1 MKANLALALFI
12 ILPLVSLSACI
23 PPDDPFSSSGCNA
36 VDQPESSLITLAND
50 SESSMLLS
58 NGAERTYYLRLPEN
72 YDSKNPYPL
81 VIAFHGTGGSHESYL
96 ANDYYNLQGAVGNE
110 AILVY
115 PNALPSGSG
124 VNQWNYAIDIDFFD
138 AVIAEL
144 ESTVC
149 YDTRQVFAVGH
160 SSGAGITHELGC
172 LRGTKLRGIAPV
184 AGFLVSNVCAKE
196 VAVMQIHGKTDTSV
210 PISTGEPSR
219 DFWVEYNSCNC
230 DETIDT
236 EYSECMQYPD
246 CDPDYPV
253 YWCPHEYE
261 DPNHS
266 HPGHAWPPFAGEAI
280 WSFFKT
286 LPLVD
291 PSLASPTKSG
301 ECTSAETTMMQFSI
315 RFPADFGTPAGFMAM
330 SLYDQLWMEQPLLTS
345 PDYILN
351 FEAELVEYGSG
362 EVFSYSIDGNLTGV
376 PLPGDYTFSVVI
388 YMEGGNYPIPTSG
401 LDYVGLTEIHIDTD
415 GQIIIDDPIELEVL
429 QSFE

>member
-1 MKANLALALFI
+1 MKAHRALTLFI
-12 ILPLVSLSACI
+12 FLLLFSLTACI
-23 PPDDPFSSSGCNA
+23 PPDDPFSSSGCTSVVKA
-36 VDQPESSLITLAND
+36 ESGLITI
-50 SESSMLLS
+50 S
-58 NGAERTYYLRLPEN
+58 NGSDRTYYLRLPEDYN
-72 YDSKNPYPL
+72 SKSPYPL

-96 ANDYYNLQGAVGNE
+96 IDEYDENYNLQRAVGNE

-124 VNQWNYAIDIDFFD
+124 VNQWNYTIDIDFFD
-138 AVIAEL
+138 DVIEDL
-144 ESTVC
+144 ESSVC

-160 SSGAGITHELGC
+160 SSGAGITHQLGC
-172 LRGTKLRGIAPV
+172 LRGNVLRGIAPV
-184 AGFLVSNVCAKE
+184 AGSLLSNDCVKE
-196 VAVMQIHGKTDTSV
+196 VAVMQIHGITDTSV
-210 PISTGEPSR
+210 PISTGEPTR

-236 EYSECMQYPD
+236 EYSDCMQYPD

-261 DPNHS
+261 DPNNPY
-266 HPGHAWPPFAGEAI
+266 PGHAWPPFAGEAI
-280 WSFFKT
+280 WDFFKT
-286 LPLVD
+286 LPIVD
-291 PSLASPTKSG
+291 PSLAEPTKSG
-301 ECTSAETTMMQFSI
+301 ECTPEETTMMQFSI
-315 RFPADFGTPAGFMAM
+315 RFPDDLGVPAGFMAM
-330 SLYDQLWMEQPLLTS
+330 TLYDQLGMEQPLLTQ

-351 FEAELVEYGSG
+351 FEAELPEYGSG
-362 EVFSYSIDGNLTGV
+362 EVFSYSIEGNITGV
-376 PLPGDYTFSVVI
+376 PLPGDYTFSVIV